1 MKKQVIFIHSAGEQ
15 GALQGSSR
23 LAEYLHDELDEWYRL
38 LLPKMPFPENPK
50 YELWREKLD
59 QELSALD
66 GEVIL
71 IGHSL
76 GGSVLIKYLS
86 EEAFDLSIIGLFLI
100 AAPYWSKDDTDWHS
114 SEFMLPEN
122 FASKLPQISKIFLY
136 HSSND
141 EIVPV
146 SHLNHFKE
154 KLSDA
159 TARVLPGNE
168 HFFYEGLP
176 EIVDDLKNF

>member
-23 LAEYLHDELDEWYRL
+23 FVAYLHDELDEGVHL
-38 LLPKMPFPENPK
+38 LLPKMPFPKNPK

-59 QELSALD
+59 QELSALE

-86 EEAFDLSIIGLFLI
+86 EVACDLSIIGLFMI
-100 AAPYWSKDDTDWHS
+100 AAPYWNKEDSDWHS
-114 SEFMLPEN
+114 SEYMLPEN

-136 HSSND
+136 HSTDD
-141 EIVPV
+141 EIVPYT
-146 SHLNHFKE
+146 HLNHFKE
-154 KLSDA
+154 KLPEA
-159 TARVLPGNE
+159 TARVLSGNE
-168 HFFYEGLP
+168 HFFNDGLP
-176 EIVDDLKNF
+176 ELVDDLKSL